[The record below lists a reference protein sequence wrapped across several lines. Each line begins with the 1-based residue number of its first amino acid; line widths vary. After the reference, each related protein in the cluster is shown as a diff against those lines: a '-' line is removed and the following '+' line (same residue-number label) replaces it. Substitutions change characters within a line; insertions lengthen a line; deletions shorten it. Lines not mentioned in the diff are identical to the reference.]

1 MCCRLFCHIVAS
13 DEVSSKIT
21 KEFNSSHMHGE
32 INFFLL
38 NRLSSKVHQYPVSNV
53 SSNFI
58 LNITQNLF
66 LLQLKQAGKN
76 TAFTRT
82 D

>member
-1 MCCRLFCHIVAS
+1 MCYRLFYHIVAT

-38 NRLSSKVHQYPVSNV
+38 NRLSYKVYQYPVSNV
-53 SSNFI
+53 SVNCIFKYY
-58 LNITQNLF
+58 TKF
-66 LLQLKQAGKN
+66 LPL
-76 TAFTRT
+76 TAKV

>member
-1 MCCRLFCHIVAS
+1 MCYRLFYHIVAT

-38 NRLSSKVHQYPVSNV
+38 NRLSSKVYQYPVSNV
-53 SSNFI
+53 SFNFI
-58 LNITQNLF
+58 LKRYTKFVPL
-66 LLQLKQAGKN
+66 
-76 TAFTRT
+76 TAKTGR
-82 D
+82 

>member
-1 MCCRLFCHIVAS
+1 MCYRLFYHIVAT

-21 KEFNSSHMHGE
+21 KEFNSSHMNGE

-38 NRLSSKVHQYPVSNV
+38 NRLSCKVHQYPVSNV
-53 SSNFI
+53 SFNFNFNQYTK
-58 LNITQNLF
+58 LC

-76 TAFTRT
+76 TAFTQT
-82 D
+82 G